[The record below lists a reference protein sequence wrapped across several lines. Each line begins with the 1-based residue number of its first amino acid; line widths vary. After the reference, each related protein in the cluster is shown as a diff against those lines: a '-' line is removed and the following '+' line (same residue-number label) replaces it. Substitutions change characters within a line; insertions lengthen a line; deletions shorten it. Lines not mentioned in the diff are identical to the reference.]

1 MNERDIAA
9 EVAEGLK
16 ELEKIR
22 NCQHRWEE
30 SAFGKQ
36 YWEPGTHQYTCH
48 RCGSMQMV
56 QIGIDQGK
64 QT

>member
-22 NCQHRWEE
+22 NCQHRWEMV
-30 SAFGKQ
+30 GQ
-36 YWEPGTHQYTCH
+36 PRYTHYIYKCS
-48 RCGSMQMV
+48 RCGAEQFAV
-56 QIGIDQGK
+56 LEGQI
-64 QT
+64 